1 MFNSILNGS
10 LGDTEV
16 VKINFSDGTSTSV
29 PKDLYNKLYKLYDT
43 AYGIAYTYNLP
54 QPKWEHFVEGIG
66 ESVITELAYL
76 AFAKNPSKTGSW
88 ADVVKERI
96 SKYPAPTNYLYAP
109 QPKTQTIVEPEP
121 QPQTIVEPEPQPQTI
136 VEPEPQTQTIVEP
149 EPQTIVEPEPQTQ
162 LLQDDDLATVNV
174 AGETFQVLKSDLP
187 IFQRQYAEVAEFA
200 EKNGLVF
207 TPTDQIKVF
216 SGMFDQ
222 VMFEYQYHAEQKR
235 KAQQI
240 VDVEPEPPQIAPIPE
255 PTNIQTP
262 GDDGEEGTSLLIP
275 GLILIGGVI
284 GAIILSK
291 KSSKRR

>member
-10 LGDTEV
+10 LGNTEV

-162 LLQDDDLATVNV
+162 T
-174 AGETFQVLKSDLP
+174 
-187 IFQRQYAEVAEFA
+187 I
-200 EKNGLVF
+200 
-207 TPTDQIKVF
+207 
-216 SGMFDQ
+216 
-222 VMFEYQYHAEQKR
+222 
-235 KAQQI
+235 
-240 VDVEPEPPQIAPIPE
+240 VEPEPPQIAPIPE

-262 GDDGEEGTSLLIP
+262 GDNGEEGTSLLIP

>member
-136 VEPEPQTQTIVEP
+136 VEPEPQPIVEPEPQPQTVVEPEPYRQTIVEP

-162 LLQDDDLATVNV
+162 T
-174 AGETFQVLKSDLP
+174 
-187 IFQRQYAEVAEFA
+187 I
-200 EKNGLVF
+200 
-207 TPTDQIKVF
+207 
-216 SGMFDQ
+216 
-222 VMFEYQYHAEQKR
+222 
-235 KAQQI
+235 
-240 VDVEPEPPQIAPIPE
+240 VEPEPPQIAPIPE

-262 GDDGEEGTSLLIP
+262 GDNGEEGTSLLIP

-284 GAIILSK
+284 GAILLSK

>member
-121 QPQTIVEPEPQPQTI
+121 EPQTIVEHEPQPQTIVEPEPHTQTIVEPEPQPQTI
-136 VEPEPQTQTIVEP
+136 VEPEPQTIVEP
-149 EPQTIVEPEPQTQ
+149 EPQPQT
-162 LLQDDDLATVNV
+162 
-174 AGETFQVLKSDLP
+174 
-187 IFQRQYAEVAEFA
+187 I
-200 EKNGLVF
+200 
-207 TPTDQIKVF
+207 
-216 SGMFDQ
+216 
-222 VMFEYQYHAEQKR
+222 
-235 KAQQI
+235 
-240 VDVEPEPPQIAPIPE
+240 VEPEPPQIAPIPE

-284 GAIILSK
+284 GAILLSK

>member
-10 LGDTEV
+10 LGDIEV

-96 SKYPAPTNYLYAP
+96 SKYPAPTIYLYAP
-109 QPKTQTIVEPEP
+109 QPQPIVEPEPQPQPIVEPEP
-121 QPQTIVEPEPQPQTI
+121 QPQTIVEPEPQ
-136 VEPEPQTQTIVEP
+136 
-149 EPQTIVEPEPQTQ
+149 PQTIVEPEPQTQ

-222 VMFEYQYHAEQKR
+222 VMFEYQEHAEQKR

-240 VDVEPEPPQIAPIPE
+240 VDDEPEPPQIAPIPE

-262 GDDGEEGTSLLIP
+262 GDNDGEGTSLLIP

-284 GAIILSK
+284 GAILLSK

>member
-10 LGDTEV
+10 LGDIEV

-96 SKYPAPTNYLYAP
+96 SKYPAPTIYLYAP
-109 QPKTQTIVEPEP
+109 QPQPIVEPEP
-121 QPQTIVEPEPQPQTI
+121 Q
-136 VEPEPQTQTIVEP
+136 
-149 EPQTIVEPEPQTQ
+149 PQTIVEPEPQTQ

-222 VMFEYQYHAEQKR
+222 VMFEYQEHAEQKR

-240 VDVEPEPPQIAPIPE
+240 VDDEPEPPQIAPIPE

-262 GDDGEEGTSLLIP
+262 GDNDGEGTSLLIP

-284 GAIILSK
+284 GAILLSK

>member
-121 QPQTIVEPEPQPQTI
+121 
-136 VEPEPQTQTIVEP
+136 
-149 EPQTIVEPEPQTQ
+149 
-162 LLQDDDLATVNV
+162 
-174 AGETFQVLKSDLP
+174 
-187 IFQRQYAEVAEFA
+187 
-200 EKNGLVF
+200 
-207 TPTDQIKVF
+207 
-216 SGMFDQ
+216 
-222 VMFEYQYHAEQKR
+222 
-235 KAQQI
+235 
-240 VDVEPEPPQIAPIPE
+240 PQIAPIPE

>member
-136 VEPEPQTQTIVEP
+136 VEPEPQT
-149 EPQTIVEPEPQTQ
+149 IVEPEPQTQ
-162 LLQDDDLATVNV
+162 T
-174 AGETFQVLKSDLP
+174 
-187 IFQRQYAEVAEFA
+187 I
-200 EKNGLVF
+200 
-207 TPTDQIKVF
+207 
-216 SGMFDQ
+216 
-222 VMFEYQYHAEQKR
+222 
-235 KAQQI
+235 
-240 VDVEPEPPQIAPIPE
+240 VEPEPPQIAPIPE

-262 GDDGEEGTSLLIP
+262 GDNGEEGTSLLIP

>member
-10 LGDTEV
+10 LGNTEV

-136 VEPEPQTQTIVEP
+136 VEPEPQ
-149 EPQTIVEPEPQTQ
+149 PQTIVEPEPQTKSETIYK
-162 LLQDDDLATVNV
+162 LVYPMV
-174 AGETFQVLKSDLP
+174 GEMVVSEDAYYRDKYASENWGTYLNYCNDNGIEMP
-187 IFQRQYAEVAEFA
+187 I
-200 EKNGLVF
+200 KTLW
-207 TPTDQIKVF
+207 DI
-216 SGMFDQ
+216 
-222 VMFEYQYHAEQKR
+222 
-235 KAQQI
+235 I
-240 VDVEPEPPQIAPIPE
+240 VDLGPGTMAYLQNLVSEKESAKIVEPEPPQIAPIPE

-262 GDDGEEGTSLLIP
+262 GDNGEEGTSLLIP

>member
-121 QPQTIVEPEPQPQTI
+121 EPQTIVEHEPQPQTI
-136 VEPEPQTQTIVEP
+136 VEPEPHTQTIVEP
-149 EPQTIVEPEPQTQ
+149 EPQTIVEPEPQPQT
-162 LLQDDDLATVNV
+162 
-174 AGETFQVLKSDLP
+174 
-187 IFQRQYAEVAEFA
+187 I
-200 EKNGLVF
+200 
-207 TPTDQIKVF
+207 
-216 SGMFDQ
+216 
-222 VMFEYQYHAEQKR
+222 
-235 KAQQI
+235 
-240 VDVEPEPPQIAPIPE
+240 VEPEPPQIAPIPE

-284 GAIILSK
+284 GAILLSK